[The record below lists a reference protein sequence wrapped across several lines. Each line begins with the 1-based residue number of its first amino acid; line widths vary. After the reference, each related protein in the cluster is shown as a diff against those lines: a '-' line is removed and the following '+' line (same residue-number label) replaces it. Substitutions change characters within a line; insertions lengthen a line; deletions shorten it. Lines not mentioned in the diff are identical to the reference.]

1 MKGEDM
7 EPKFHVLPFLFASK
21 GVAKMYSIVKII
33 GISVGLGLL
42 LGCTI
47 FSILPL
53 PIEPL
58 PVRPVVVATATPTA
72 GQLHVTRAYTA
83 THVAPPT
90 ASSVVTLTQP
100 LGLTLSAKP
109 NGVFIVVVAEV
120 QNTGN
125 VRLDLAQAE
134 FTLTDNTGHSYSRV
148 QAAELALSIVERPLS
163 VAEGPALT
171 DIAPL
176 SDHTLPSNIQI
187 TGYLVFDVGPNYA
200 APLRLTARIPGSQP
214 ITSNTFTLED

>member
-1 MKGEDM
+1 MR
-7 EPKFHVLPFLFASK
+7 H
-21 GVAKMYSIVKII
+21 IVRII

-42 LGCTI
+42 LGCNI

-72 GQLHVTRAYTA
+72 GQLRVTEAYTA

-90 ASSVVTLTQP
+90 ASSAVTLTQP
-100 LGLTLSAKP
+100 LGLNLSARP
-109 NGVFIVVVAEV
+109 NAVFIVVVAEV

-125 VRLDLAQAE
+125 ARLNLAQAE
-134 FTLTDNTGHSYSRV
+134 FILIDNAGHSYPRA
-148 QAAELALSIVERPLS
+148 QAAELALSVAEGPLS
-163 VAEGPALT
+163 AAEGPALT
-171 DIAPL
+171 GTALL
-176 SDHTLPSNIQI
+176 SDHTLPPNAQA
-187 TGYLVFDVGPNYA
+187 TGYLVFDVSPDYI

-214 ITSNTFTLED
+214 ITSNAFTVED

>member
-1 MKGEDM
+1 MR
-7 EPKFHVLPFLFASK
+7 H
-21 GVAKMYSIVKII
+21 IVKVI

-42 LGCTI
+42 LGCSI

-58 PVRPVVVATATPTA
+58 PVRPLVVATATPTA
-72 GQLHVTRAYTA
+72 GQLRVTRAYTA

-90 ASSVVTLTQP
+90 ANSAVTLTHP
-100 LGLTLSAKP
+100 LGLNLSAKP

-120 QNTGN
+120 QNTGT
-125 VRLDLAQAE
+125 VRFDLAQAE
-134 FTLTDNTGHSYSRV
+134 FTLADNAGHSYSRA
-148 QAAELALSIVERPLS
+148 QAAELALSVTEGPILS
-163 VAEGPALT
+163 VVEGATLT
-171 DIAPL
+171 GTAPL
-176 SDHTLPSNIQI
+176 SDHTLPPNAQA
-187 TGYLVFDVGPNYA
+187 TGYLVFDVSPTYA

>member
-1 MKGEDM
+1 MC
-7 EPKFHVLPFLFASK
+7 H
-21 GVAKMYSIVKII
+21 IVKMI

-58 PVRPVVVATATPTA
+58 PVRPIAVATATPTA
-72 GQLHVTRAYTA
+72 GQLHVTLAYTA

-90 ASSVVTLTQP
+90 ASNAVTLTQP
-100 LGLTLSAKP
+100 LSLNLSVKP

-125 VRLDLAQAE
+125 ARLDLNQAE
-134 FTLTDNTGHSYSRV
+134 FTLDDNAGHSYSRV
-148 QAAELALSIVERPLS
+148 QAAELALSI
-163 VAEGPALT
+163 T
-171 DIAPL
+171 DNAPL
-176 SDHTLPSNIQI
+176 SDHTLPPNARA
-187 TGYLVFDVGPNYA
+187 TGYLVFDINPNYA
-200 APLRLTARIPGSQP
+200 APLRLTVQIPGSQP
-214 ITSNTFTLED
+214 ITSNAFTVED

>member
-1 MKGEDM
+1 MR
-7 EPKFHVLPFLFASK
+7 H
-21 GVAKMYSIVKII
+21 IVKII

-42 LGCTI
+42 LGCNI

-72 GQLHVTRAYTA
+72 GQLRVTGAYTA
-83 THVAPPT
+83 AHVASPT
-90 ASSVVTLTQP
+90 ASSAVTLTRP
-100 LGLTLSAKP
+100 LDLNLSTWP

-120 QNTGN
+120 QNTGT

-134 FTLTDNTGHSYSRV
+134 FTLTDNAGHSYPRA
-148 QAAELALSIVERPLS
+148 QAAELALSVVEGPLS
-163 VAEGPALT
+163 VVEGPTLT
-171 DIAPL
+171 GIAPL
-176 SDHTLPSNIQI
+176 SDHTLPPNALT
-187 TGYLVFDVGPNYA
+187 TGYLVFDVSPDYSV
-200 APLRLTARIPGSQP
+200 PLRLAARIPGSQP